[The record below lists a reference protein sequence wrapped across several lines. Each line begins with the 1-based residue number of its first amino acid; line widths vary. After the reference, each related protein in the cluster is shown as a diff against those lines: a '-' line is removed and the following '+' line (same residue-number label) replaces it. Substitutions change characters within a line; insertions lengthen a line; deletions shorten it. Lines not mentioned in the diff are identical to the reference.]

1 MSNNNKETSS
11 TTKKSPRKMLK
22 PGEVVFESKP
32 FVAVLDRKLKFA
44 VRFAFTYLEK
54 MEKEN

>member
-1 MSNNNKETSS
+1 
-11 TTKKSPRKMLK
+11 MLK

-44 VRFAFTYLEK
+44 VRFALTYLKK